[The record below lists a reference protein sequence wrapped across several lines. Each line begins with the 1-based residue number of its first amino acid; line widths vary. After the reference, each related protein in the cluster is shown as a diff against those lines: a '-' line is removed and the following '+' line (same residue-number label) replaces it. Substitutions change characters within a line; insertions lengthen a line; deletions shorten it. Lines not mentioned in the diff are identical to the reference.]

1 LWKEKVYTEL
11 WEIYGT
17 RTPQSTPIK
26 YEHLQ
31 HTNYLD
37 RVIKETLRIFPT
49 IPIFSRQLTEDLKMG
64 MYDGMGMSITIYYKY
79 LLQIQICSYYMNVII
94 V

>member
-1 LWKEKVYTEL
+1 MYTEL

-31 HTNYLD
+31 HMNYLD

-49 IPIFSRQLTEDLKMG
+49 IPIFSRQLKEDLKMG
-64 MYDGMGMSITIYYKY
+64 MYDDISMSTTIYCKY
-79 LLQIQICSYYMNVII
+79 LLQIQLCNYYM
-94 V
+94 